1 MIFVSKKKYLM
12 KVVAFN
18 GSPRKD
24 GNTHLLI
31 EEVFKVLTENGIETE
46 LVQVGGRNIKGCQ
59 ACEKCRKNLD
69 FQCSMKKDIANECII
84 KAKEA
89 DAIIFGSP
97 TYFSDVTA
105 EMKALLDRL
114 GYVSRANGN
123 FLNRKVG
130 ASIVAVR
137 RGGAT
142 HAFDTINHMMQICGM
157 YLVGSTYWNM
167 GIGRE
172 KGEVLNDV
180 EGLKNMKHLGEN
192 MAWLLK
198 CIDQSK

>member
-1 MIFVSKKKYLM
+1 M

-24 GNTHLLI
+24 GNTRLLI
-31 EEVFKVLTENGIETE
+31 EEVFKVLQTHGIETE
-46 LVQVGGRNIKGCQ
+46 LIQVGGTNIRGCQ

-69 FQCSMKKDIANECII
+69 FQCSMKNDIGNDCIR
-84 KAKEA
+84 KAHDA

-130 ASIVAVR
+130 ASVVAVR

-142 HAFDTINHMMQICGM
+142 HAFDTMNHTMQICGM
-157 YLVGSTYWNM
+157 FIVGATYWNM
-167 GIGRE
+167 GYGRE
-172 KGEVLNDV
+172 KGEVLNDS
-180 EGLKNMKHLGEN
+180 EGMKNMKALGEN
-192 MAWLLK
+192 MAWLLER
-198 CIDQSK
+198 IHSKGKDT